1 MKIIFSIT
9 LSIVD
14 SREIGLYFV
23 RTVGSSFLNRGITLA
38 IYNSAGRMFVS
49 LRECFVSSSQP
60 FLHQC
65 FENKLNTV
73 FICLFK

>member
-23 RTVGSSFLNRGITLA
+23 RSVGSSFLNRGITLS
-38 IYNSAGRMFVS
+38 IYNSAGGMPVS
-49 LRECFVSSSQP
+49 L
-60 FLHQC
+60 LA
-65 FENKLNTV
+65 N
-73 FICLFK
+73 